1 MSEEVPKT
9 MKALVYDSGAEKHGV
24 KLADAV
30 PVPVPGATQVLVRVH
45 AAALNPVDYK
55 LPTFPVMGWVLG
67 GKAVGFDFAGKV
79 VATGDKAA
87 ALAGKH
93 VFGACQG
100 AIAEYCIAEMEHVA
114 EKPEAVTFS
123 DAASLNVAGVTSLL
137 ALEETG
143 MQAGDTVLVVGG
155 SGGCGSFGVQLA
167 KLLGAAKVVA
177 VASDK
182 NVDFCKSLGADVV
195 CSYTAGTESLVAALK
210 EHGPY
215 DAVFD
220 SVTSSDDMSYEQI
233 ARDVLKPGK
242 VPVGINGPA
251 PDMMRALASSALGFN
266 LQRGDFKICMHRND
280 KDTPARLG
288 KLAQWVADGKLKVV
302 TDSKVPFTQE
312 GIYSGYDNVHS
323 RRAKGKVVVN
333 VRE

>member
-1 MSEEVPKT
+1 
-9 MKALVYDSGAEKHGV
+9 
-24 KLADAV
+24 
-30 PVPVPGATQVLVRVH
+30 
-45 AAALNPVDYK
+45 
-55 LPTFPVMGWVLG
+55 
-67 GKAVGFDFAGKV
+67 
-79 VATGDKAA
+79 
-87 ALAGKH
+87 
-93 VFGACQG
+93 
-100 AIAEYCIAEMEHVA
+100 
-114 EKPEAVTFS
+114 
-123 DAASLNVAGVTSLL
+123 
-137 ALEETG
+137 
-143 MQAGDTVLVVGG
+143 
-155 SGGCGSFGVQLA
+155 
-167 KLLGAAKVVA
+167 
-177 VASDK
+177 
-182 NVDFCKSLGADVV
+182 
-195 CSYTAGTESLVAALK
+195 
-210 EHGPY
+210 
-215 DAVFD
+215 
-220 SVTSSDDMSYEQI
+220 MSYEQI